1 MLAAPFGRLAHGLL
15 PQLMDAAW
23 VRARSETASLHG
35 DAPSAH
41 LAVLSTLS
49 AALSTRT
56 AVPGVAAV
64 LSEDAPHAAASLLTS
79 LVALAASADTPLPL
93 RLEALAALRG
103 AGRNYVAAVSGAWN
117 GLVPALQA
125 CLSSSDDKLAA
136 AAARCL
142 HDTLRAA
149 GGLDVDNAGGASSS
163 DDVALGASNKQQ
175 TPPAPVGLQQLTAM
189 WCTAAKQ
196 LLPLACAHPSAAVR
210 SCGAELV
217 TGLSSTCAATLPTD
231 VALALL
237 ALPQDLVAT
246 DAAPSVRAAACR
258 SLGVCATWAHG
269 HEPAI
274 LSTWAQLL
282 VHACDGSPPPPAG
295 IVLAAACA
303 LADVC
308 SVVRHATPEAETP
321 LLSGTATDAVT
332 PCVIRLCHP
341 SSRAAEKARGHAAR
355 CLGHLC
361 AVHALWTRSD
371 HAAARLT
378 DAAAAVTACLTP
390 GQLAA
395 CPKMALAASVAA
407 EPLLRA
413 LITVSPPEAAST
425 CDALL
430 HALAAVLCAPGDALP
445 VRVRTYAAVACCAPE
460 GVYGAALPA
469 CLDACCRLLARSDIM
484 EWDVGSAQSQAL
496 VCAAAS
502 ALVKLLVATR
512 PANVA
517 AVPPAC
523 LASCCIAITD
533 VALVLQQA
541 HAPEQPADGE
551 VGSLTHRTQSMA
563 LAAAMHRCG
572 VPAALRCT
580 AAQVCTAGDALAV
593 LAGGEAATCREECT
607 AMVAACA
614 ALRRALGA

>member
-1 MLAAPFGRLAHGLL
+1 
-15 PQLMDAAW
+15 MDAAW
-23 VRARSETASLHG
+23 VRARSEAASLHG

-56 AVPGVAAV
+56 AVPGVEAV
-64 LSEDAPHAAASLLTS
+64 LSDDAHATSLLYS
-79 LVALAASADTPLPL
+79 LIALAAGVDTALPV

-103 AGRNYVAAVSGAWN
+103 AGRNYVATVASAWS
-117 GLVPALQA
+117 GLVTALHA
-125 CLSSSDDKLAA
+125 CLSSPDDKLAA

-149 GGLDVDNAGGASSS
+149 GGLDADGAGVVSE
-163 DDVALGASNKQQ
+163 DVTLLVAHNKPH
-175 TPPAPVGLQQLTAM
+175 TSPAPVAMPQLIAM

-196 LLPLACAHPSAAVR
+196 LLPLACAHPGAAVR
-210 SCGAELV
+210 CCGAELV
-217 TGLSSTCAATLPTD
+217 TGLSPSCATSLPHD
-231 VALALL
+231 VALSLL

-269 HEPAI
+269 HEPAT
-274 LSTWAQLL
+274 LSSWAQLL
-282 VHACDGSPPPPAG
+282 EHACDAAPPPPAG

-308 SVVRHATPEAETP
+308 SVVRHQMSAEAEMP
-321 LLSGTATDAVT
+321 LLSATAADAVT
-332 PCVIRLCHP
+332 QCAIRLCHP

-361 AVHALWTRSD
+361 AVHALWTSSD
-371 HAAARLT
+371 SAAARLI
-378 DAAAAVTACLTP
+378 DAATAITACLAP

-395 CPKMALAASVAA
+395 CPKMALSASVAA

-413 LITVSPPEAAST
+413 LIALSPPEACAVR
-425 CDALL
+425 DALL
-430 HALAAVLCAPGDALP
+430 QALAAVVCAPGDALP
-445 VRVRTYAAVACCAPE
+445 VRVRTYAALACCAPPE
-460 GVYGAALPA
+460 GAFGAAWPA
-469 CLDACCRLLARSDIM
+469 CFDACCRLLARSDIM

-496 VCAAAS
+496 VCAATS
-502 ALVKLLVATR
+502 ALVKLLVANTG
-512 PANVA
+512 NA
-517 AVPPAC
+517 AALPPGC
-523 LASCCIAITD
+523 LAPCCVALTD

-541 HAPEQPADGE
+541 HAPERPADGE
-551 VGSLTHRTQSMA
+551 AGTLANRTRSMA

-572 VPAALRCT
+572 PPGALRVT
-580 AAQVCTAGDALAV
+580 AAQVCTACDMLAV
-593 LAGGEAATCREECT
+593 LAGCGDAAGSEVA

-614 ALRRALGA
+614 ALHIATSG